1 MTSFFWPNFTLI
13 KIWEKRILHFL
24 VTLNSQWLIWKVNQ
38 KNVIKGKDERGWFNG
53 MIASWY
59 KAILA

>member
-53 MIASWY
+53 MIASWN